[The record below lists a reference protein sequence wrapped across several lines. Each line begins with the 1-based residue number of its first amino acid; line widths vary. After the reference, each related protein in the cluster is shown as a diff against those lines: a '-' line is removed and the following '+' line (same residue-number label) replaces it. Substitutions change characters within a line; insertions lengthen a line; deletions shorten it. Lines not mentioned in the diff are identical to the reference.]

1 METYLM
7 ITQINDFIFCPR
19 SLYFH
24 DIYRNTTADDVCYQT
39 PQLVG
44 RAAHETLDQGT
55 YSTRKDILTGT
66 MVYSQQYRLLGRID
80 MLDLRSGLLV
90 ERKYSIT
97 AVYDGFRYQL
107 YAQYFALKE
116 MGYGLRAMRL
126 HSLKDNRNYEV
137 PLPLPEDIR
146 AFETILDD
154 INTYRLDIPFSPNL
168 KKCMRCI
175 YASLCDMCPIQEE
188 FAHDVVS

>member
-24 DIYRNTTADDVCYQT
+24 DIYRNTMDDDVCYQT
-39 PQLVG
+39 PQLIG
-44 RAAHETLDQGT
+44 RSAHETIDQGS
-55 YSTRKDILTGT
+55 YSTRKDVLMGT

-80 MLDLRSGLLV
+80 IFDLRSGLLV

-107 YAQYFALKE
+107 YAQYFALRE
-116 MGYGLRAMRL
+116 MGYRVQSMRL
-126 HSLKDNRNYEV
+126 HSLKDNRNYEIA
-137 PLPLPEDIR
+137 LPGPEDVR
-146 AFETILDD
+146 SFEAVLRD
-154 INTYRLDIPFSPNL
+154 INDYQLDSPFSPNHN
-168 KKCMRCI
+168 KCVRCI
-175 YASLCDMCPIQEE
+175 YASLCDVCPIQEE
-188 FAHDVVS
+188 TQHDVIS